1 LILLNKY
8 ICKKGSTL
16 IGAPFCVD
24 KLVFIGAFD
33 LNRKCAIPENK
44 VGEGLA
50 PPEKRYEKNLL

>member
-1 LILLNKY
+1 M
-8 ICKKGSTL
+8 C
-16 IGAPFCVD
+16 

-50 PPEKRYEKNLL
+50 PPASNNKWQQKKLVVDKGLTLYLQ